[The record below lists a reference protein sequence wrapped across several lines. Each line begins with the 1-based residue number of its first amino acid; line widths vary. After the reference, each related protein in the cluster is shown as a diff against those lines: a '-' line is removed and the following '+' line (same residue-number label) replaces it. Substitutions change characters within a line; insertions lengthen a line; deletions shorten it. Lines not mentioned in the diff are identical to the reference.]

1 MAVDLADYIP
11 SFLLEVNPPGQ
22 SVITM
27 SQSEALQR
35 LIDAYWELRIFGVDI
50 LGAFMCDNDGIIEPL
65 SNTAVANSSG
75 LYFGFQIP
83 ASWYTDNGGVDLG
96 REVIQA
102 IILTAGYRAALTT
115 SANLAT
121 MVRSQAGNVSF
132 ETAKS
137 ATMMQ
142 AVLKNLMAKLDIVLT
157 RLSDLGTTAV
167 SVYDSII
174 QKTDNIN
181 QGIDEWWIRG

>member
-1 MAVDLADYIP
+1 MAVSLSDYIP

-22 SVITM
+22 SVVTM
-27 SQSEALQR
+27 SNSEALQR

-50 LGAFMCDNDGIIEPL
+50 LGAFSCDNDGIIEPI
-65 SNTAVANSSG
+65 SGANGGSG
-75 LYFGFQIP
+75 LYYGFQIP
-83 ASWYTDNGGVDLG
+83 SSWYTDDGTVDLG

-102 IILTAGYRAALTT
+102 IILCAGYRAALT
-115 SANLAT
+115 SSQNLST

-137 ATMMQ
+137 AQMMQ

-181 QGIDEWWIRG
+181 QGIDEWWVRG